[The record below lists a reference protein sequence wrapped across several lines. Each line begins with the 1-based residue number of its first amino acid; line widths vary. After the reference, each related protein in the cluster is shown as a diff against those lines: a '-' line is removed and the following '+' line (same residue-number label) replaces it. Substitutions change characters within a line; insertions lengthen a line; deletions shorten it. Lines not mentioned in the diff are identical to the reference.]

1 MTNSLLYN
9 HEKKLLLLRSLPSLE
24 KEDKGSNA
32 VLRSTNC
39 SLETKLAVME
49 AQSIKK
55 QNNNNAENL
64 PTIRLRKIMLVKLL
78 SSGSIFKIVRCIGQT
93 QPGIKH

>member
-1 MTNSLLYN
+1 
-9 HEKKLLLLRSLPSLE
+9 
-24 KEDKGSNA
+24 
-32 VLRSTNC
+32 
-39 SLETKLAVME
+39 ME

-78 SSGSIFKIVRCIGQT
+78 SSSSIFKIVRCIGQT

>member
-1 MTNSLLYN
+1 
-9 HEKKLLLLRSLPSLE
+9 
-24 KEDKGSNA
+24 
-32 VLRSTNC
+32 
-39 SLETKLAVME
+39 ME

-55 QNNNNAENL
+55 QNNNNTENL